1 MHAEIICMS
10 RGKHVAILLQN
21 LTTMKEL
28 TALQDKDK
36 DKGLGLGK
44 YNSAAQS
51 ITPSYIYMVVKLSLS
66 LCPGLSSFDNHII
79 IQLAFL
85 SLSISPDDSLLGTT
99 CLEGYLS
106 GDILLD
112 FKG

>member
-1 MHAEIICMS
+1 MKLQNNKRFLRTQKIRSRLEVRPMYAKIICMS

-28 TALQDKDK
+28 TALQDKDKGK

-66 LCPGLSSFDNHII
+66 LCPGLFSFDNHII
-79 IQLAFL
+79 IQLAFF
-85 SLSISPDDSLLGTT
+85 IS
-99 CLEGYLS
+99 
-106 GDILLD
+106 
-112 FKG
+112 